1 MKTIITTLILMATMG
16 LSAQLVVDD
25 FKTGNFNNVIFKT
38 GESERIFQTGN
49 GVVGKTRRIHAKVNQ
64 NPYGQNFQVIV
75 KKGALVITAAYDTR
89 GTVYVGYGHDKNG
102 NQPLNLDVSKYKNL
116 KIEFAAKSTVN
127 GMYVSL
133 FTGTSRGVF
142 SDHVQA
148 REGTFVFTVP
158 LSKIKK
164 VGPNYTLKDI
174 DHIRF
179 QFDSRSKTGCN
190 MAIEKIWFD

>member
-1 MKTIITTLILMATMG
+1 M
-16 LSAQLVVDD
+16 
-25 FKTGNFNNVIFKT
+25 
-38 GESERIFQTGN
+38 FQMGN
-49 GVVGKTRRIHAKVNQ
+49 GIVGKTRRIHAKVNQ
-64 NPYGQNFQVIV
+64 NPYAQNFQVSV
-75 KKGALVITAAYDTR
+75 KQGGLVITAAYDTR

-102 NQPLNLDVSKYKNL
+102 NKPLNLDISTHKNL

-133 FTGTSRGVF
+133 FTGTSRGVY
-142 SDHVQA
+142 SDHVPA

-164 VGPNYTLKDI
+164 VGPNYSLKDI

-190 MAIEKIWFD
+190 MAINKIWFE

>member
-1 MKTIITTLILMATMG
+1 MKTIVATFILMTAMG
-16 LSAQLVVDD
+16 MNAQLVVDD
-25 FKTGNFNNVIFKT
+25 FKTGNFNNVTFDS
-38 GESERIFQTGN
+38 GESEPIFQTGN
-49 GVVGKTRRIHAKVNQ
+49 GIIKKNRRIHAKINQ

-102 NQPLNLDVSKYKNL
+102 NQPMNLDVSKYKNL
-116 KIEFAAKSTVN
+116 KIEFAAKSTPN

-148 REGTFVFTVP
+148 REGNFIFTIP
-158 LSKIKK
+158 LSKIRKI
-164 VGPNYTLKDI
+164 GPNYTLKDI

-190 MAIEKIWFD
+190 MAISKIWFE